1 LAKTE
6 LLPNYLCFI
15 AGINSP
21 ANKSAKKGRKTR
33 DPVQATKEAQ
43 VQMIP
48 NTYSGEASTIT
59 ITTTCSEEV
68 TQETQDHLI
77 PTHM

>member
-1 LAKTE
+1 L
-6 LLPNYLCFI
+6 I
-15 AGINSP
+15 AGTNSP
-21 ANKSAKKGRKTR
+21 AKKSAKKGRKTR
-33 DPVQATKEAQ
+33 DQVQATKEAQ

-48 NTYSGEASTIT
+48 STYSGEASTIT
-59 ITTTCSEEV
+59 MTTCSGEV